1 VGSLYLGF
9 SRRTIDEAVAGARNK
24 TLLIS
29 AVMVFLGIGGAV
41 GLSTVLSRPV
51 LRLAEGTKAVAAG
64 NFQISL
70 PVTSRDEIGLLTDSF
85 NQMARSLR
93 EKEMIKRAFTR
104 YVARQVVDEILKD
117 PEKLALKEE
126 RRDVTV
132 LFCDMR
138 GFTPLA
144 ERLAPEEVVAVLNE
158 FYTLMIDTT
167 FKEDGILDKFL
178 GDGVMAIFGA
188 PILHED
194 HSIRAVRTALAMQ
207 TGVAELARRRVAQG
221 KDPIA
226 VGIGVS
232 AGEAVAGTVGT
243 EDRME
248 YTVIGDSVNL
258 AARLESNAK
267 PGQILI
273 SHRTFKKIEGL
284 VQVRPLGAIKV
295 KGKGEHVEVYE
306 VVGLA
311 SPA

>member
-1 VGSLYLGF
+1 
-9 SRRTIDEAVAGARNK
+9 
-24 TLLIS
+24 
-29 AVMVFLGIGGAV
+29 M
-41 GLSTVLSRPV
+41 
-51 LRLAEGTKAVAAG
+51 
-64 NFQISL
+64 
-70 PVTSRDEIGLLTDSF
+70 
-85 NQMARSLR
+85 
-93 EKEMIKRAFTR
+93 
-104 YVARQVVDEILKD
+104 
-117 PEKLALKEE
+117 
-126 RRDVTV
+126 TV

-144 ERLAPEEVVAVLNE
+144 ERLGPEEVVALLNE

-167 FKEDGILDKFL
+167 FKEEGILDKFL

-207 TGVAELARRRVAQG
+207 AGVTELARRRIAQG
-221 KDPIA
+221 KDPVA

-232 AGEAVAGTVGT
+232 AGEVVAGTVGT

-273 SHRTFKKIEGL
+273 SQRTYKNVEAL
-284 VQVRPLGAIKV
+284 VQVRALGAIKV
-295 KGKGEHVEVYE
+295 KGKEEHVEVYE
-306 VVGLA
+306 VQGLA
-311 SPA
+311 PGA